1 MTPFL
6 SPLIISLILAA
17 ASLSAFLT
25 WLAIHIR
32 HLRIVAAYKSKIH
45 HLQTTLD
52 LERDNFKQQ
61 TNAQQQ
67 LAHVFSTLSNE
78 ALRNNNDTFLQLA
91 QENLKQFQIK
101 AETTLETKEKAI
113 ETLLKP
119 IHDALHKTE
128 HQIREIENDRK
139 QSFGALNQHLES
151 LAKAH
156 EQLQGETR
164 NLVTALRRPEVRGK
178 WGELTLKRVVELAGM
193 IDRCDFFEQPQ
204 SNSDQGLLR
213 PDMIV
218 RLPNEREIV
227 VDAKTPLDA
236 YLSAIEAS
244 EEAVQQAELTRH
256 AKNVRARIKELASKA
271 YWNQFKHT
279 PDFVVMFIPGEQ
291 FLSAAT
297 DIDRELIEDA
307 LKQKI
312 IISTPTTLVA
322 LLRAVAYGWRQ
333 QSLEKNAEQI
343 KQLGEELY
351 TRVAKFTEHLT
362 NIGKSLG
369 KTVENYNMSIGTLE
383 RQILPCAR
391 KMEELGIEADKSPEL
406 AEQIDT
412 NVREIQAKISS
423 KPQSDSAHTS
433 DSQPTATVKKSKY
446 VDEKN
451 IDEKSTHEKNK
462 SRPQLS
468 DS

>member
-1 MTPFL
+1 MTPFM
-6 SPLIISLILAA
+6 SPVIISIILAA

-25 WLAIHIR
+25 WFLIHIR
-32 HLRIVAAYKSKIH
+32 NLKIVTAYKSKIH

-52 LERDNFKQQ
+52 LERENFKQQ

-67 LAHVFSTLSNE
+67 LAHVFSTLSSE

-101 AETTLETKEKAI
+101 AETTLDTKEKAI
-113 ETLLKP
+113 ENLLKP

-128 HQIREIENDRK
+128 QQIHEIENDRK

-193 IDRCDFFEQPQ
+193 IDRCDFFEQPA
-204 SNSDQGLLR
+204 SHSDQGLLR

-218 RLPNEREIV
+218 RLPNEREII

-236 YLSAIEAS
+236 YLNAIEAS
-244 EEAVQQAELTRH
+244 DDATQQAELTRH

-271 YWNQFKHT
+271 YWHQFKQA

-297 DIDRELIEDA
+297 DIDRDLIEYA

-369 KTVENYNMSIGTLE
+369 KTVEHYNMSIGTLE
-383 RQILPCAR
+383 RQIIPCAR

-406 AEQIDT
+406 ADQIET
-412 NVREIQAKISS
+412 NVREIQAELPS
-423 KPQSDSAHTS
+423 KHKSDSSQAT
-433 DSQPTATVKKSKY
+433 DSHSTTAVKKS
-446 VDEKN
+446 N
-451 IDEKSTHEKNK
+451 TIDDGKKTSNEANK
-462 SRPQLS
+462 SHPQLS

>member
-1 MTPFL
+1 MPILLIVL
-6 SPLIISLILAA
+6 SLLVTVILSSLI
-17 ASLSAFLT
+17 T
-25 WLAIHIR
+25 WLVIR
-32 HLRIVAAYKSKIH
+32 IRNLHAVSSLESDIK
-45 HLQTTLD
+45 HLQTTLQ
-52 LERDNFKQQ
+52 LERENFKQQ
-61 TNAQQQ
+61 TDAQRQ
-67 LAHVFSTLSNE
+67 LATVFSSLSSE
-78 ALRNNNDTFLQLA
+78 ALRNNNDAFLKLA

-101 AETTLETKEKAI
+101 AEADLSTKEKAI
-113 ETLLKP
+113 ENLVKP
-119 IHDALHKTE
+119 IREALTKTE
-128 HQIREIENDRK
+128 TQIREIENERK

-193 IDRCDFFEQPQ
+193 VDRCDFFEQPQ
-204 SNSDQGLLR
+204 VETEQGVIR

-227 VDAKTPLDA
+227 VDAKTPLDG
-236 YLSAIEAS
+236 YLNAIETNDDPTK
-244 EEAVQQAELTRH
+244 QAELIRH
-256 AKNVRARIKELASKA
+256 ARNVRERIKELASKG
-271 YWNQFKHT
+271 YWNQFKQA

-297 DIDRELIEDA
+297 EVDRDLIEYA

-333 QSLEKNAEQI
+333 QSLEKNAEKI
-343 KQLGEELY
+343 KELGEELY

-369 KTVENYNMSIGTLE
+369 KTVENYNMSIGSLE
-383 RQILPCAR
+383 RQVLPCAR
-391 KMEELGIEADKSPEL
+391 KMEELGIEADRSPESPN
-406 AEQIDT
+406 QIAT
-412 NVREIQAKISS
+412 NVRELQTGTLPSKID
-423 KPQSDSAHTS
+423 SDSS
-433 DSQPTATVKKSKY
+433 DGRAILMKKKSKRS
-446 VDEKN
+446 KKTK
-451 IDEKSTHEKNK
+451 KSDA
-462 SRPQLS
+462 QLS